1 MAAKHVIYVGDTGL
15 CFVMT
20 GTKTIVVH
28 QTGAFLV
35 KNNHRNY
42 SRQLER
48 LRKMIRRRQIRS
60 IVDLVDYCK
69 YGPANYKNQMAGL
82 ELIPT
87 KLEYYL

>member
-1 MAAKHVIYVGDTGL
+1 MAAKHVICSGNAGL

-20 GTKTIVVH
+20 DTKTIVVH

-35 KNNHRNY
+35 KNQHRNY
-42 SRQLER
+42 RTQLER

-87 KLEYYL
+87 KLEYHI